1 MRLFILILFLV
12 SNYSFAQVKYG
23 ERITSKFF
31 EKKVWNSFEETYEFE
46 TNGWYTMSI
55 LPQEDYYM
63 VSFNGEESSK
73 VWWEYSKQ
81 NEYGNDVYFIENG
94 NKIIFDYD
102 DQEIILYSDSDGSRY
117 KTLVVFSK
125 LEVD

>member
-1 MRLFILILFLV
+1 VRLFILILFLV

-117 KTLVVFSK
+117 KTLVVF
-125 LEVD
+125 

>member
-81 NEYGNDVYFIENG
+81 NESGNDVYFIENG

>member
-1 MRLFILILFLV
+1 MRLLIFLLFIV

-23 ERITSKFF
+23 EQITSKFF
-31 EKKVWNSFEETYEFE
+31 EKKVWNSNSDTYEFE

-55 LPQEDYYM
+55 LPQEDYYL
-63 VSFNGEESSK
+63 VSFNGEEASK

-102 DQEIILYSDSDGSRY
+102 DQEIILFSDSDGSRY
-117 KTLVVFSK
+117 QTLVIFSK
-125 LEVD
+125 LEVK

>member
-1 MRLFILILFLV
+1 VRLFILILFLV